1 MHLTTL
7 LQNIKDVISTHIQ
20 QEYGLL
26 DVVIDLSKTKD
37 ASHGDYATNVAM
49 VTTKLAQKSPRDIAQ
64 GVIASLEQSNLPVT
78 KVEIAGPGF
87 VNITFDKKI
96 LQSVIT
102 MIHQDDNYGSS
113 SIGQNHKILV
123 EYVSAN
129 PTGLLHIGHARG
141 GAFGDSVSRILTKA
155 GYSVHKEFYVNDGGQ
170 QIENLALSIQARY
183 FELLNKDF
191 SIPKDGYFGAEIVTA
206 AKAIL
211 DQYGPDLTDLSV
223 FKEEGVKLMLS
234 RLETDLEQYRV
245 TFDKWF
251 REKTLYPD
259 AVATVV
265 DQLKQTGATYEAEG
279 ALWLKTS
286 EYGDE
291 KDRVMITA
299 DGRYTYFVPDTAYHK
314 TKFDRGFDELINVW
328 GADHHGTVP
337 RLKASLQLLGYPQDQ
352 LSIELLQMVKVY
364 QSGVEVKMS
373 KRSGQAI
380 GLLDLIEE
388 VGVDPIRYFFAARA
402 LSTPMELDLDLA
414 LRKTSE
420 NPVYYAQYAHARI
433 YSVIQKAERG
443 VSPVSTFNTLGD
455 TSNELV
461 LLLNEY
467 PLVIEEAAQKRIPH
481 RVANYIQTLATAFHQ
496 YYNEETIVTDDET
509 ATNERLYFIQ
519 AIAAVLKDSLSL
531 LGVSAPE
538 RM

>member
-7 LQNIKDVISTHIQ
+7 LQNIKDHIATHIQ
-20 QEYGLL
+20 DEYGLF
-26 DVVIDLSKTKD
+26 DVVIELAKTKE
-37 ASHGDYATNVAM
+37 ATHGDYATNVAM
-49 VTTKLAQKSPRDIAQ
+49 VLTKMAKKPPRDIAS
-64 GVIASLEQSNLPVT
+64 GVIASLEQSNLPLT
-78 KVEIAGPGF
+78 KIELAGPGF
-87 VNITFDKKI
+87 INLTFDKTV
-96 LQSVIT
+96 LQSVISQ
-102 MIHQDDNYGSS
+102 IHEDAEYGSS
-113 SIGQNHKILV
+113 PIGKKHKILL

-141 GAFGDSVSRILTKA
+141 GAYGDSLSRILTKA
-155 GYSVHKEFYVNDGGQ
+155 GYTVHKEFYVNDGGQ

-183 FELLNKDF
+183 FELLGKDF
-191 SIPKDGYFGAEIVTA
+191 AIPTDGYFGAEIITA
-206 AKAIL
+206 ATAIL
-211 DQYGPDLTDLSV
+211 DHYGPDLNDLSV

-245 TFDKWF
+245 TFDQWF
-251 REKTLYPD
+251 RETTLYPS
-259 AVATVV
+259 AVEAVV
-265 DQLKQTGATYEAEG
+265 TQLQQSGATYEAEG

-337 RLKASLQLLGYPQDQ
+337 RLKASLQLLGYPQDH
-352 LSIELLQMVKVY
+352 LTIELLQMVKVY
-364 QSGVEVKMS
+364 QGGVEVKMS

-433 YSVIQKAERG
+433 YSVLQKAERA
-443 VSPVSTFNTLGD
+443 VTPVSTFTTLGD
-455 TSNELV
+455 ASNELV

-496 YYNEETIVTDDET
+496 YYNEETIVTDDAT

-519 AIAAVLKDSLSL
+519 AIAAVLKDSLGL
-531 LGVSAPE
+531 LGVVAPE

>member
-1 MHLTTL
+1 M
-7 LQNIKDVISTHIQ
+7 
-20 QEYGLL
+20 
-26 DVVIDLSKTKD
+26 
-37 ASHGDYATNVAM
+37 
-49 VTTKLAQKSPRDIAQ
+49 
-64 GVIASLEQSNLPVT
+64 
-78 KVEIAGPGF
+78 
-87 VNITFDKKI
+87 
-96 LQSVIT
+96 
-102 MIHQDDNYGSS
+102 
-113 SIGQNHKILV
+113 
-123 EYVSAN
+123 
-129 PTGLLHIGHARG
+129 
-141 GAFGDSVSRILTKA
+141 
-155 GYSVHKEFYVNDGGQ
+155 NDGGQ

-191 SIPKDGYFGAEIVTA
+191 SIPTDGYFGAEIVTA

-265 DQLKQTGATYEAEG
+265 DQLKQSGKTYEAEG

-455 TSNELV
+455 ASNELV

-496 YYNEETIVTDDET
+496 YYNEETIVTEDET

>member
-7 LQNIKDVISTHIQ
+7 LQNIKEAISTHIQ
-20 QEYGLL
+20 QEYGLF
-26 DVVIDLSKTKD
+26 DVVIELSKTKD

-49 VTTKLAQKSPRDIAQ
+49 VTTKLAKKPPREIAQ
-64 GVIASLEQSNLPVT
+64 GVIDSLEQSNLPLT
-78 KVEIAGPGF
+78 KIVIAGPGF
-87 VNITFDKKI
+87 INITFDKSV
-96 LQSVIT
+96 LQSVISI
-102 MIHQDDNYGSS
+102 IHQDVNYGSS
-113 SIGQNHKILV
+113 SIGQDHKILV

-141 GAFGDSVSRILTKA
+141 GAYGDSLSRILTKA
-155 GYSVHKEFYVNDGGQ
+155 GYTVHKEFYVNDGGQ

-191 SIPKDGYFGAEIVTA
+191 SIPTDGYFGAEIVTA

-402 LSTPMELDLDLA
+402 LSSPMELDLDLA

-443 VSPVSTFNTLGD
+443 GSPVSTFTTLGD
-455 TSNELV
+455 ASNELV

-496 YYNEETIVTDDET
+496 YYNEETIVTEDET

>member
-1 MHLTTL
+1 MHLTKL
-7 LQNIKDVISTHIQ
+7 LQNIKDVILTHIQ

-26 DVVIDLSKTKD
+26 DVVIELSKTKD

-64 GVIASLEQSNLPVT
+64 GVIASLEQSNLPLT
-78 KVEIAGPGF
+78 KIEMAGPGF
-87 VNITFDKKI
+87 INITFDKTI
-96 LQSVIT
+96 LQSVIS
-102 MIHQDDNYGSS
+102 MIHQEANYGSS
-113 SIGQNHKILV
+113 SIGQDHKILV

-141 GAFGDSVSRILTKA
+141 GAYGDSLSRILTKA

-191 SIPKDGYFGAEIVTA
+191 SIPTDGYFGAEIITA

-223 FKEEGVKLMLS
+223 FKEEGLKLMLS

-291 KDRVMITA
+291 KDGVMITA
-299 DGRYTYFVPDTAYHK
+299 VGRYTYFVHDT
-314 TKFDRGFDELINVW
+314 
-328 GADHHGTVP
+328 
-337 RLKASLQLLGYPQDQ
+337 
-352 LSIELLQMVKVY
+352 
-364 QSGVEVKMS
+364 
-373 KRSGQAI
+373 
-380 GLLDLIEE
+380 
-388 VGVDPIRYFFAARA
+388 GVDQSRCVVGRFRDGLHPI
-402 LSTPMELDLDLA
+402 L
-414 LRKTSE
+414 
-420 NPVYYAQYAHARI
+420 
-433 YSVIQKAERG
+433 
-443 VSPVSTFNTLGD
+443 
-455 TSNELV
+455 
-461 LLLNEY
+461 
-467 PLVIEEAAQKRIPH
+467 
-481 RVANYIQTLATAFHQ
+481 
-496 YYNEETIVTDDET
+496 
-509 ATNERLYFIQ
+509 
-519 AIAAVLKDSLSL
+519 
-531 LGVSAPE
+531 
-538 RM
+538 

>member
-1 MHLTTL
+1 
-7 LQNIKDVISTHIQ
+7 
-20 QEYGLL
+20 
-26 DVVIDLSKTKD
+26 
-37 ASHGDYATNVAM
+37 
-49 VTTKLAQKSPRDIAQ
+49 
-64 GVIASLEQSNLPVT
+64 
-78 KVEIAGPGF
+78 
-87 VNITFDKKI
+87 
-96 LQSVIT
+96 
-102 MIHQDDNYGSS
+102 
-113 SIGQNHKILV
+113 
-123 EYVSAN
+123 
-129 PTGLLHIGHARG
+129 
-141 GAFGDSVSRILTKA
+141 
-155 GYSVHKEFYVNDGGQ
+155 
-170 QIENLALSIQARY
+170 
-183 FELLNKDF
+183 
-191 SIPKDGYFGAEIVTA
+191 
-206 AKAIL
+206 
-211 DQYGPDLTDLSV
+211 
-223 FKEEGVKLMLS
+223 VKLMLD
-234 RLETDLEQYRV
+234 RLETDLAEYRV
-245 TFDKWF
+245 TFDEWF

-265 DQLKQTGATYEAEG
+265 NELQQTGATYEAEG

-286 EYGDE
+286 DYGDE

-337 RLKASLQLLGYPQDQ
+337 RLKASLQLLGYPQDH

-364 QSGVEVKMS
+364 QGGVEVKMS

-388 VGVDPIRYFFAARA
+388 VGVDPVRYFFAARA

-433 YSVIQKAERG
+433 YSVLQKAERS
-443 VSPVSTFNTLGD
+443 VIPVTTFNTLGD
-455 TSNELV
+455 ASNELV
-461 LLLNEY
+461 VLLNEY
-467 PLVIEEAAQKRIPH
+467 PLVIEEAATKRIPH

-496 YYNEETIVTDDET
+496 YYNQETIVTDDET

-519 AIAAVLKDSLSL
+519 AVAAVLKDSLSL

>member
-7 LQNIKDVISTHIQ
+7 LQNIKEAISTHIQ
-20 QEYGLL
+20 QEYGLF
-26 DVVIDLSKTKD
+26 DVVIELSKTKD

-49 VTTKLAQKSPRDIAQ
+49 VTTKLAKKPPRDIAQ
-64 GVIASLEQSNLPVT
+64 GVIDSLEQSNLPLT
-78 KVEIAGPGF
+78 KIEIAGPGF
-87 VNITFDKKI
+87 INITFDKNV
-96 LQSVIT
+96 LQSVIS
-102 MIHQDDNYGSS
+102 MIHQDVNYGSS
-113 SIGQNHKILV
+113 SIGKDHKILV

-141 GAFGDSVSRILTKA
+141 GAYGDSLSRILTKA
-155 GYSVHKEFYVNDGGQ
+155 GYTVHKEFYVNDGGQ

-191 SIPKDGYFGAEIVTA
+191 SIPTDGYFGAEIVTA

-245 TFDKWF
+245 SFDEWF

-259 AVATVV
+259 AVVTVV

-496 YYNEETIVTDDET
+496 YYNEETIVTEDET

>member
-7 LQNIKDVISTHIQ
+7 LQNIKDAISSHIQ
-20 QEYGLL
+20 QEYGLF
-26 DVVIDLSKTKD
+26 DVVIELSKTKD

-49 VTTKLAQKSPRDIAQ
+49 VTTKLAKKPPRDIAQ
-64 GVIASLEQSNLPVT
+64 GVIDSFDQSNRPLT
-78 KVEIAGPGF
+78 KIEIAGPGF
-87 VNITFDKKI
+87 INITFDKNV
-96 LQSVIT
+96 LQSVIS
-102 MIHQDDNYGSS
+102 MIHQDVNYGSS
-113 SIGQNHKILV
+113 SIGKDHKILV

-141 GAFGDSVSRILTKA
+141 GAYGDSLSRILTKA
-155 GYSVHKEFYVNDGGQ
+155 GYTVHKEFYVNDGGQ

-191 SIPKDGYFGAEIVTA
+191 SIPTDGYFGAEIVTA

-245 TFDKWF
+245 SFDEWF

-259 AVATVV
+259 AVVTVV

-433 YSVIQKAERG
+433 YSVIQKAERR
-443 VSPVSTFNTLGD
+443 VTPVSTFTTLGD
-455 TSNELV
+455 ASNELV

>member
-1 MHLTTL
+1 MHLTKV
-7 LQNIKDVISTHIQ
+7 LQNIKEVISTHIQ
-20 QEYGLL
+20 QEYGLF
-26 DVVIDLSKTKD
+26 DVVIELSKTKD

-49 VTTKLAQKSPRDIAQ
+49 VTTKLAKKPPRDIAQ
-64 GVIASLEQSNLPVT
+64 GVIASLEQSDLPLT
-78 KVEIAGPGF
+78 KIEIAGPGF
-87 VNITFDKKI
+87 INITFDKTV
-96 LQSVIT
+96 LQSVIS
-102 MIHQDDNYGSS
+102 MIHQEPHYGSS
-113 SIGQNHKILV
+113 TIGSGQKILV

-191 SIPKDGYFGAEIVTA
+191 SIPTDGYFGAEIITA

-223 FKEEGVKLMLS
+223 FKEEGLKLMLS

-314 TKFDRGFDELINVW
+314 TKFDRSFDELINVW

-433 YSVIQKAERG
+433 YSVLQKAERG
-443 VSPVSTFNTLGD
+443 GSPVSTFTTLGD
-455 TSNELV
+455 ASNELV

-496 YYNEETIVTDDET
+496 YYNEETIVTEDET

>member
-7 LQNIKDVISTHIQ
+7 LQNIKEVISTHIQ
-20 QEYGLL
+20 QEYGLF
-26 DVVIDLSKTKD
+26 DVVIELSKTKD

-49 VTTKLAQKSPRDIAQ
+49 VTTKLAKKPPRDIAQ
-64 GVIASLEQSNLPVT
+64 GVIASLEQSNLPLT
-78 KVEIAGPGF
+78 RIEMAGPGF
-87 VNITFDKKI
+87 INITFDKTV
-96 LQSVIT
+96 LQSVIS
-102 MIHQDDNYGSS
+102 MIHQEPHYGSS
-113 SIGQNHKILV
+113 TIGSGQKILV

-141 GAFGDSVSRILTKA
+141 GAYGDSLSRILTKA

-191 SIPKDGYFGAEIVTA
+191 SIPTDGYFGAEIVTA

-211 DQYGPDLTDLSV
+211 DQYGPDLADLSV

-265 DQLKQTGATYEAEG
+265 DQLKQSGKTYEAEG

-455 TSNELV
+455 ASNELV

-496 YYNEETIVTDDET
+496 YYNEETIVTEDET

>member
-26 DVVIDLSKTKD
+26 NVVIELSKTKD

-49 VTTKLAQKSPRDIAQ
+49 VTTKLAKKPPRDIAQ
-64 GVIASLEQSNLPVT
+64 GVIASLEQSNLPLT
-78 KVEIAGPGF
+78 KIEIAGPGF
-87 VNITFDKKI
+87 INITFDKNI
-96 LQSVIT
+96 LQSVISL
-102 MIHQDDNYGSS
+102 IHQDVNYGSS
-113 SIGQNHKILV
+113 SIDQDHKILV

-141 GAFGDSVSRILTKA
+141 GAYGDSLSRILTKA
-155 GYSVHKEFYVNDGGQ
+155 GYTVHKEFYVNDGGQ

-191 SIPKDGYFGAEIVTA
+191 SIPTDGYFGAEIVTA

-245 TFDKWF
+245 SFDEWF

-259 AVATVV
+259 AVVTVV

-286 EYGDE
+286 EYGDD

-443 VSPVSTFNTLGD
+443 GSPVSTFTTLGD
-455 TSNELV
+455 ASNELV

-496 YYNEETIVTDDET
+496 YYNEETIVTEDET